1 MCKVLSKGTQ
11 FLYFSRQSDGHTLNR
26 EKSEQRTERKEDTGG
41 RAILLPSG
49 PLIFDQ
55 HCLVRQCRCRQCGS
69 RARSESQDC
78 ASCRRVTVTV
88 ALRPRL
94 QVGGTRAAGAAAAAA
109 PPAARPRGHRTSE
122 SAARRRRV
130 TVAVLSVA
138 PGAPAAA
145 AGRRRAGTGRS
156 ERTALRLLHV
166 P

>member
-1 MCKVLSKGTQ
+1 MTSTA
-11 FLYFSRQSDGHTLNR
+11 SSDSAAAASAAAH
-26 EKSEQRTERKEDTGG
+26 
-41 RAILLPSG
+41 
-49 PLIFDQ
+49 
-55 HCLVRQCRCRQCGS
+55 
-69 RARSESQDC
+69 SQPEDC

-94 QVGGTRAAGAAAAAA
+94 QVVGTAGAAAAAA

-156 ERTALRLLHV
+156 ERTALTAACTVTASYNTGQYLYLYCTSV
-166 P
+166 LYIKLYCIVDNNAQYVTKL